1 MKKSSVFVLFA
12 ALTLLGCKQNTTE
25 NQEVVA
31 EPMET
36 AMNTEASFGVRGNC
50 EMCKKTI
57 ETAALSVEGV
67 VSADWSVEAKNIK
80 VSFDAARTNLEAIHQ
95 AIAAS
100 GYDTDQVM
108 GSDEAYKSNPACCQ
122 YDRTME
128 MSAQGQ
134 APVQI
139 QE

>member
-1 MKKSSVFVLFA
+1 MKKSSVVVLFA
-12 ALTLLGCKQNTTE
+12 SLAMLACKQTPTE
-25 NQEVVA
+25 NPEVVS
-31 EPMET
+31 ESMET

-100 GYDTDQVM
+100 GYDTDQVK
-108 GSDEAYKSNPACCQ
+108 GSEEAYKGNPGCCQ
-122 YDRTME
+122 YDRAME
-128 MSAQGQ
+128 MSVPGE
-134 APVQI
+134 APVQT

>member
-12 ALTLLGCKQNTTE
+12 TLALLACKQTVTE
-25 NQEVVA
+25 NPEVVS

-80 VSFDAARTNLEAIHQ
+80 VSFDSNRTNLEAIHQ

-100 GYDTDQVM
+100 GYDTDQVK
-108 GSDEAYKSNPACCQ
+108 GSEEAYKSNPGCCQ
-122 YDRTME
+122 YDRAME
-128 MSAQGQ
+128 MSVPGE
-134 APVQI
+134 APVQT

>member
-67 VSADWSVEAKNIK
+67 A
-80 VSFDAARTNLEAIHQ
+80 
-95 AIAAS
+95 
-100 GYDTDQVM
+100 
-108 GSDEAYKSNPACCQ
+108 
-122 YDRTME
+122 
-128 MSAQGQ
+128 
-134 APVQI
+134 
-139 QE
+139 

>member
-1 MKKSSVFVLFA
+1 
-12 ALTLLGCKQNTTE
+12 
-25 NQEVVA
+25 
-31 EPMET
+31 MET

-80 VSFDAARTNLEAIHQ
+80 VSFDGTRTNLEAIHQ

-100 GYDTDQVM
+100 GYDTDQVK
-108 GSDEAYKSNPACCQ
+108 GSEEAYKSNPGCCQ
-122 YDRTME
+122 YDRAME
-128 MSAQGQ
+128 MSVPGE
-134 APVQI
+134 APVQT